1 MLVKKVVFAAVLF
14 TLSFKC
20 IGQAQERVF
29 QLYHTADKFYFL
41 HEVQKGETLYSLT
54 KSFGIGYDQVYDMAT
69 LSVVQSLKVGD
80 SILIQFDRSRYT
92 IQEPV
97 KEAAPVIYQVKPG
110 DNLFRLSR
118 ILLGIHEDQISRL
131 NGKGDLSIKVG
142 EIILMGY
149 YLPPHKEE
157 IGGRIHKQEA
167 IDKWDEAPESE
178 GESVRIQVSENGM
191 ALWYEDE
198 AFGDEKYVMHAYAI
212 PGTYML
218 IYNPMNK
225 RKVKAKVIGNIPPNT
240 YPKEVHVLLSPGVA
254 KALGALDTRFYVKF
268 KYERVQEH

>member
-1 MLVKKVVFAAVLF
+1 VKKVVFTVVLF
-14 TLSFKC
+14 TLFFEC

-29 QLYHTADKFYFL
+29 QLYHSADKFYFL
-41 HEVQKGETLYSLT
+41 HEVQKGETLYSLS
-54 KSFGIGYDQVYDMAT
+54 KSFGISYDQFYDVAT
-69 LSVVQSLKVGD
+69 NNVKSSLKVGD
-80 SILIQFDRSRYT
+80 SILVQFDRSRYSILEKT
-92 IQEPV
+92 
-97 KEAAPVIYQVKPG
+97 EAIPIVYQVKPG

-131 NGKGDLSIKVG
+131 NGKEDLSIKVG

-157 IGGRIHKQEA
+157 NTGRTNKQETL
-167 IDKWDEAPESE
+167 DKWDESLESE
-178 GESVRIQVSENGM
+178 NESMKIQVSENGM

-198 AFGDEKYVMHAYAI
+198 AFGNEKYVMHAHAI

-254 KALGALDTRFYVKF
+254 KSLGALDTRFYVKF
-268 KYERVQEH
+268 RYERMQEH

>member
-1 MLVKKVVFAAVLF
+1 M
-14 TLSFKC
+14 C
-20 IGQAQERVF
+20 IGQAQDRTF
-29 QLYHTADKFYFL
+29 QLYHSADKFYFL
-41 HEVQKGETLYSLT
+41 HEVQKGETLYGLT
-54 KSFGIGYDQVYDMAT
+54 KAYGIGYDHVYEVAT
-69 LSVVQSLKVGD
+69 LSELKSLKVGD
-80 SILIQFDRSRYT
+80 SVLIQFDRSRYSL
-92 IQEPV
+92 QESVRDAVP
-97 KEAAPVIYQVKPG
+97 IFYQVKPG

-131 NGKGDLSIKVG
+131 NGKVDLSIKVG

-149 YLPPHKEE
+149 YLPPHKDENA
-157 IGGRIHKQEA
+157 GRISKQET
-167 IDKWDEAPESE
+167 IDKWDETPLPD
-178 GESVRIQVSENGM
+178 GESMRIQVDENGM

-198 AFGDEKYVMHAYAI
+198 AFGDEKFVMHAYAI

-254 KALGALDTRFYVKF
+254 KSLGALDTRFYVKF
-268 KYERVQEH
+268 RYERMQEH